1 MFTGIIEE
9 LGTLK
14 TILRRS
20 HSLRLVIGARKVLK
34 KTALGDS
41 IAVNGVCLTVTDLTT
56 DTFAADIMTTTFQR
70 TNLYLLS
77 PGSQVNLERALQLN
91 TRLGG
96 HLVTGHVDEVGT
108 LVQRG
113 QEQNSLRLTFR
124 CSPDLTRFLVA
135 RGSIA
140 IDGISLTVA
149 AVQENQFEV
158 GIIPHTLAHTTLN
171 QAGPG
176 TKVNL
181 ESDIL
186 ARYVEKLMTS
196 KSSSGLTMEQL
207 LSQGF

>member
-20 HSLRLVIGARKVLK
+20 HSLRLVIGARKVLE

-70 TNLYLLS
+70 TNLSLLS

-96 HLVTGHVDEVGT
+96 HLVTGHVDDVGT

-124 CSPDLTRFLVA
+124 CSPDLARFLVA